1 MSPVNSNSGI
11 DSPTPVQPQLE
22 EASTVV
28 SAGREVS
35 VYHQNQS
42 PLLCLPYETKSMII
56 RYLGFREITRLAKV
70 CRHLRD
76 LVENDKALERAWFRR
91 FPLRHQYQLKAMITR
106 KDEQQLRDWLA
117 PFADEETI
125 ESLLKQR
132 ESTYFPAQ
140 LLFTNSKL
148 MSQCKKFRLVE
159 KAKIPHA
166 NFITTATFSADS
178 RRVVTASWDHKL
190 KIYGQENGGTWE
202 EKNTI
207 THSGAVRSASFSSD
221 GFHVLATSSGY
232 DKTVTIF
239 SQADNGYWEAK
250 ATIPNVHNIG
260 SVTFTADGRRLMT
273 VGPDHTVKFFGQR
286 DNGSWELKDTIYH
299 TSSVSSA
306 RLSVDESLLAI
317 RDINSVVT
325 IYGKGAAGSWVEKA
339 TIQRTQYA
347 ILDISANNCHLLT
360 RAGFRVNIFNLQAD
374 GSWKEADTISHN
386 FIVNTATFSA
396 DSCHVVTASKD
407 HQAKIY
413 SKRADSSWQEKA
425 CITHNDELTSATFSA
440 DCLHVVTTS
449 RDNTA
454 KIYGLQANG
463 SWREEAN
470 ISHKNRVPPATFS
483 ADGRLVVTPSWD
495 GTAKVFG
502 LQTDGLWLE
511 KATVRHEKGVMS
523 AIFSPDDRHMVT
535 ISFDCSVK
543 ITGLWKDDDDRMSVT
558 QRLPEVGCLFV

>member
-35 VYHQNQS
+35 VYIQNQS

-91 FPLRHQYQLKAMITR
+91 FPSQHQYQLKAMITR

-117 PFADEETI
+117 PFADEDTV

-148 MSQCKKFRLVE
+148 MSQCKKFKLVE
-159 KAKIPHA
+159 KAKIPHPDGIITA
-166 NFITTATFSADS
+166 NFSADS
-178 RRVVTASWDHKL
+178 RRVVTVSWNHKL
-190 KIYGQENGGTWE
+190 KIYGQENDGTWE

-207 THSGAVRSASFSSD
+207 TYSGAVGSASFSPD
-221 GFHVLATSSGY
+221 GRHVLATGSAN
-232 DKTVTIF
+232 DKTVTIY
-239 SQADNGYWEAK
+239 SQADNGSWEAK
-250 ATIPNVHNIG
+250 ASIPVHSVS

-273 VGPDHTVKFFGQR
+273 VGPDHTVKFFGQG

-299 TSSVSSA
+299 TSPVNSA
-306 RLSVDESLLAI
+306 RFSVDESLLAI
-317 RDINSVVT
+317 QDTELVVT
-325 IYGKGAAGSWVEKA
+325 IYGNGADGSWVEKA
-339 TIQRTQYA
+339 TLQDTPSVIA
-347 ILDISANNCHLLT
+347 NISADNCHLLT
-360 RAGFRVNIFNLQAD
+360 YSSDRTANIYDLQAD
-374 GSWKEADTISHN
+374 GSWKKAATIYHDDVLHS
-386 FIVNTATFSA
+386 ASFSA
-396 DSCHVVTASKD
+396 DSCHVVTASFDCK
-407 HQAKIY
+407 AKIY
-413 SKRADSSWQEKA
+413 SQRADSSWQEKA
-425 CITHNDELTSATFSA
+425 CITHNEHLTSATFSA

-449 RDNTA
+449 CDSTA
-454 KIYGLQANG
+454 KINGLQANG
-463 SWREEAN
+463 SWQEEAN
-470 ISHKNRVPPATFS
+470 ISHKHFVLSATFS
-483 ADGRLVVTPSWD
+483 ADARLVVTVSMD

-502 LQTDGLWLE
+502 LQTDGSWLE
-511 KATVRHEKGVMS
+511 KATVRHEKELIS
-523 AIFSPDDRHMVT
+523 AKFSPDDRHVLT
-535 ISFDCSVK
+535 VSYDCSAR
-543 ITGLWKDDDDRMSVT
+543 ITELSKADDDRMSLT
-558 QRLPEVGCLFV
+558 HLLPQVECILF